1 LIFTG
6 RGCGCLTPLLF
17 FVLILL
23 LFLFRIQILAAMG
36 AALVRNDPPEKAD
49 AAVVLAGDDSG
60 YRILTAAQLVKD
72 GWVPYAL
79 ISGMPYFSS
88 NEADLAISYAEAHG
102 YPRSYFRPFERPA
115 VATRDETQ
123 AIGDFL
129 KAQRIHKILLVTSN
143 FHTRRAAFLMHQAA
157 PNLEIRAIA
166 APDKYFRPGDWW
178 KSRGGQRTFLLE
190 WTKTL
195 TAHLGY

>member
-1 LIFTG
+1 MIFTG

-17 FVLILL
+17 LVLILL
-23 LFLFRIQILAAMG
+23 CFVFRIQILTAMG

-49 AAVVLAGDDSG
+49 AAVALAGDDFG
-60 YRILTAAQLVKD
+60 YRVLTAAQLVKD

-79 ISGMPYFSS
+79 ISGTPYFSS
-88 NEADLAISYAEAHG
+88 NEAELAVAYAETHG
-102 YPRSYFRPFERPA
+102 YPRSYFRTFERPV
-115 VATRDETQ
+115 VATRDETH
-123 AIGDFL
+123 AIADFL
-129 KAQRIHKILLVTSN
+129 KTQHVRKILLVTSN

-157 PNLEIRAIA
+157 PDLQIRAVA
-166 APDKYFRPGDWW
+166 APDKYFTPDAWW

-195 TAHLGY
+195 AAHVGY